1 LKRQF
6 VSKHDSRELI
16 AQVERST
23 GVHLDVPRSAQV
35 EILEPEVDTRFVVI
49 DGRYTFVS
57 GSDDTA
63 AKGSSPIER
72 NGDGEK
78 QERERAGDGVGG
90 AQRGGGQEEGQKK
103 QDEKETGTSFVPF
116 VGSADAVRL
125 FPSVSIDEGAVKY
138 IIKGAD
144 VMRPGIS
151 KYDDWGGAGRLVIV
165 REDKKGRAAAVGKTM
180 VASSAMTELKK
191 GNCVKNLHHAGDR
204 FWNAY
209 KKI

>member
-1 LKRQF
+1 LKRQV
-6 VSKHDSRELI
+6 VSKHDSRDLI

-57 GSDDTA
+57 RSDDTA
-63 AKGSSPIER
+63 AKGTSPTER
-72 NGDGEK
+72 NGEGKRQEGE
-78 QERERAGDGVGG
+78 RVGDG
-90 AQRGGGQEEGQKK
+90 AGGGQEGQMKE
-103 QDEKETGTSFVPF
+103 DEKETGTSFVPF

-180 VASSAMTELKK
+180 VTSSAMTELKK